1 MSHQKTSERSFV
13 PLEKPN
19 IDYGGGLERICAAVN
34 SDRDVYNTPFL
45 MRQKEFFQICQ
56 AKTMKNIY
64 HPFELFWITV
74 EQQLS

>member
-1 MSHQKTSERSFV
+1 MEVVLREYVQ
-13 PLEKPN
+13 PLIPTEMY
-19 IDYGGGLERICAAVN
+19 ITLL
-34 SDRDVYNTPFL
+34 FL